1 MATTLFKK
9 KNKQAVL
16 IKSFEREYLLDLPDG
31 YKYCWWCGSTFAIYQ
46 CSEMTILEFFWNSE
60 AKRLDNFTFL

>member
-31 YKYCWWCGSTFAIYQ
+31 YKYC
-46 CSEMTILEFFWNSE
+46 
-60 AKRLDNFTFL
+60 